1 MSVKIKITIEIVDD
15 DGLEGTFYRDG
26 ERWLRDQNGAEY
38 RLLTLAPHLEAEY
51 VMETLLTKAIVASL
65 LKPPTQKESR

>member
-1 MSVKIKITIEIVDD
+1 MAVKIKITTEIVDD

-26 ERWLRDQNGAEY
+26 ERWLRDQNGVEY

-51 VMETLLTKAIVASL
+51 VMGVLLTKDLVASL
-65 LKPPTQKESR
+65 LKPPTKEGK